1 MSLSKEEQRL
11 VRLDIFRWLDEQQSA
26 GKYEFTREDLSKY
39 SWFGQPIRLVS
50 PQKGIWNPKL
60 FDETLSILTSVNS
73 PYDDRQEDGQD
84 LYLRYS
90 YQAQDGGDNIKLKRA
105 FIQGTPLIYFEAQ
118 RAGHYIARYPVYI
131 VEDDEER
138 REFVVALDEQLRFFG
153 DPTGQPEEQKKY
165 VQRMIRSR
173 VHQPAFRWN
182 VMQAYRETCAVCH
195 LKHVE
200 LLDAAHIIPDSHELG
215 SAHVTNGLSLCKIHH
230 AAYDKNL
237 MGITPDFEVRI
248 NNELL
253 LEVDGPMLKHGLQEM
268 HERKIW
274 LPTDKKDLPK
284 AENLEFRFQE
294 FLAA

>member
-1 MSLSKEEQRL
+1 MKFTTEEQRL
-11 VRLDIFRWLDEQQSA
+11 IRLDIFRWLDEQQTA

-50 PQKGIWNPKL
+50 PQKGIWNPQV

-90 YQAQDGGDNIKLKRA
+90 YQAQEGGDNKKLKKA
-105 FIQGTPLIYFEAQ
+105 FIEGTPLIYFEAQ
-118 RAGHYIARYPVYI
+118 RAGHYIARYPVFV
-131 VEDDEER
+131 VEDDKNN

-153 DPTGQPEEQKKY
+153 DPAGQPEEQKSY
-165 VQRMIRSR
+165 VQRMIRAR

-182 VMQAYRETCAVCH
+182 VMQAYKETCAVCH

-248 NNELL
+248 NEDLL

-268 HERKIW
+268 HKRKLW
-274 LPTDKKDLPK
+274 LPSDEKNLPK
-284 AENLEFRFQE
+284 IENLDYRFQQ
-294 FLAA
+294 FIAA

>member
-1 MSLSKEEQRL
+1 MKYTTEEQRL
-11 VRLDIFRWLDEQQSA
+11 IRQDIFRWLDEQQVS
-26 GKYEFTREDLSKY
+26 GKYEFTREDLNSY
-39 SWFGQPIRLVS
+39 TWFDQRIPLVS
-50 PQKGIWNPKL
+50 MMKGIWNPQS
-60 FDETLSILTSVNS
+60 FDETLSILTGINS

-84 LYLRYS
+84 LFLRYS
-90 YQAQDGGDNIKLKRA
+90 YQARDGGDNIKLKRA
-105 FIQGTPLIYFEAQ
+105 FVEGTPLIYFEAQ

-131 VEDDEER
+131 VEDDESK

-153 DPTGQPEEQKKY
+153 DPAGQPEDQRAY
-165 VQRMIRSR
+165 VQRVIRSR

-182 VMQAYRETCAVCH
+182 VMQAYQETCAVCH

-237 MGITPDFEVRI
+237 MGISPDFEVKI
-248 NNELL
+248 NGDLL

-268 HERKIW
+268 HNQQIRI
-274 LPTDKKDLPK
+274 PKDPNK
-284 AENLEFRFQE
+284 HPNRMNLDFRYKEFE
-294 FLAA
+294 AA